1 MDEIKCAQEYSKSID
16 NITSQNNPIFG
27 QVNVGNVLPKDEY
40 KPSSLWT
47 NNEASYKSNLWTNKA
62 GKRIP
67 FINELYMWNLKN
79 GKSVEHEEIILTW
92 TS

>member
-27 QVNVGNVLPKDEY
+27 QVNAGNVLPKDEY

-62 GKRIP
+62 GKRNTIHKQVIP
-67 FINELYMWNLKN
+67 
-79 GKSVEHEEIILTW
+79 VEFKEW
-92 TS
+92 